1 MKAVYLLVLP
11 ALAVASRAGCEIE
24 AATGFLSAHYP
35 FDGDLTDASGK
46 GHGASGPEIQF
57 ADGREGQA
65 LKLDWQTLEVPSHA
79 DLQLAPGFAVDCWV
93 YFDDKPTG
101 YQPFVIKEKEYQL
114 RLDDQ
119 REGGEFS
126 FFVYLDGWEPR
137 IRSVVPEPGKWY
149 HLVASWS
156 GTEISLEVNGRRFAS
171 PRIGTPKPGNE
182 PVRIGKANCRID
194 ELKLLN
200 PNLVKTQQMREMIRG
215 AGDAA
220 RGTERHFGG
229 RDGWTGWRQEWG
241 ATMSV
246 EGGVVQARL
255 PDSHGML
262 LNPSLDVDAG
272 ANTWVS
278 VDIRSAT
285 AKHGNLTFITD
296 AGSGIATLPVWD
308 LDRTCMVNLAS
319 HPAWRGKLK
328 LLGISF
334 PDGEAHE
341 ARIRNLWIFDKPEGS
356 PFLYVR
362 NLAPGRAILRVGR
375 EEGIIAVVRNLG
387 TEASDVRATLTVP
400 RGVRLL
406 DEAEKRAS
414 KLMHNG
420 TQRFEW
426 TVSAEQPTTGAAA
439 VSVASAQGVSAA
451 ERVPVEFLPKPDLPR
466 ASYVPAPKPAKSKY
480 LNLMHYCPLW
490 KADTH
495 YGWERIDPWPER
507 KPAIGWYDEGTPE
520 VADWHIKYALE
531 HGVNAF
537 IYCWYRAHLEPKI
550 EHRLGHAIHEGL
562 FNAKYR
568 DKFKFCI
575 MWENGCAKG
584 VKDVDDLLDN
594 VLPFWIENYFTHPSY
609 LKLGNMPLLFVWQPR
624 RLLPQLG
631 GPEGTRKAFDAMR
644 ARCRKAGLAGLRII
658 ACMNSPEERLGKQIA
673 ESGWD
678 AVTGYALR
686 PSGVRD
692 AGIDPDGMPYREHA
706 EVLALYKETW
716 QKRDACTGSTP
727 DIPNV
732 VMGWDTRPW
741 GRARRNGYIANPQAK
756 NFEAACRDAK
766 ALVDAKPAGRWDSK
780 LVVFDNWT
788 EFGEGHY
795 IEPTSGL
802 GFTFLNAIKRVFC
815 TSWAPEAITDMV
827 PEDVGLEPPQKRYE
841 EVRAGFG
848 DRMPWQPRRITGDLL
863 AHWEFERVVKG
874 NYVDSSPND
883 SRLAPSDMT
892 LEPGR
897 GGQVLRCGEGGAT
910 CPAPAPFF
918 HTGGIT
924 VALWCKPDR
933 AEQSDRWMLNTVSGS
948 TAGYRL
954 GLSGGHPA
962 WQVPKEPWSHG
973 LRGPEPL
980 PVGEWSHI
988 TATFDNRMMRL
999 YVNGAEV
1006 GTLGRPGF
1014 INPSREVIVGGY
1026 SPGLAR
1032 ARFHGWLDDVRIY
1045 RRVLSPAEIA
1055 ALATGRLPESQP

>member
-1 MKAVYLLVLP
+1 MVFTMLLLGGI
-11 ALAVASRAGCEIE
+11 SQAGIVWD
-24 AATGFLSAHYP
+24 
-35 FDGDLTDASGK
+35 FDGTAEPSGT
-46 GHGASGPEIQF
+46 
-57 ADGREGQA
+57 A
-65 LKLDWQTLEVPSHA
+65 LKLLSGTPAFTSIDGGRALAAGSALQWGDTPELRLRPEMELRCRFRIDETREGTQTLTMKDGEYI
-79 DLQLAPGFAVDCWV
+79 LRVDW
-93 YFDDKPTG
+93 
-101 YQPFVIKEKEYQL
+101 
-114 RLDDQ
+114 Q
-119 REGGEFS
+119 REGGHLSVFVQIEGKWESRLRGPVVQPGTWYDVRAQWTGTTLTMDVNGESFS
-126 FFVYLDGWEPR
+126 RRRVGKVQPGSAPLEVGPIAGVIDRLEIRSPSFDRATALLGLRGTGAGARGQKNFGGEAGWNGWQALGGATCEARSGVAHVAFPTASSMFVSPELGLDLTHLPFACLEVEAPGPGWTGHIDFATAAGTGSIAFQPLSNGRPTLIAGVTSDQWTGALQRLALSFSGGEGRVALKRLVLADRAVGTPWLYIQDLAAGRAKLRPERGETIIAAVKNLGGEVEDARLRLHVPDGIEILGGADRVIPYLGQNDLDMATWR
-137 IRSVVPEPGKWY
+137 IRARNPGVFEATVEASAADASTRSQKLRLAFEPIPDVPRTGYVPEP
-149 HLVASWS
+149 
-156 GTEISLEVNGRRFAS
+156 
-171 PRIGTPKPGNE
+171 
-182 PVRIGKANCRID
+182 
-194 ELKLLN
+194 
-200 PNLVKTQQMREMIRG
+200 
-215 AGDAA
+215 
-220 RGTERHFGG
+220 
-229 RDGWTGWRQEWG
+229 
-241 ATMSV
+241 
-246 EGGVVQARL
+246 
-255 PDSHGML
+255 
-262 LNPSLDVDAG
+262 
-272 ANTWVS
+272 
-278 VDIRSAT
+278 
-285 AKHGNLTFITD
+285 
-296 AGSGIATLPVWD
+296 
-308 LDRTCMVNLAS
+308 
-319 HPAWRGKLK
+319 
-328 LLGISF
+328 
-334 PDGEAHE
+334 
-341 ARIRNLWIFDKPEGS
+341 
-356 PFLYVR
+356 
-362 NLAPGRAILRVGR
+362 RA
-375 EEGIIAVVRNLG
+375 
-387 TEASDVRATLTVP
+387 
-400 RGVRLL
+400 
-406 DEAEKRAS
+406 
-414 KLMHNG
+414 
-420 TQRFEW
+420 
-426 TVSAEQPTTGAAA
+426 
-439 VSVASAQGVSAA
+439 
-451 ERVPVEFLPKPDLPR
+451 
-466 ASYVPAPKPAKSKY
+466 AKSDY
-480 LNLMHYCPLW
+480 IGLMHYCALW
-490 KADTH
+490 KEGTH
-495 YGWERIDPWPER
+495 YGWKRIEPWPGR
-507 KPAIGWYDEGTPE
+507 RPAIGWYDEGTPE
-520 VADWHIKYALE
+520 VADWHIKYAIE

-537 IYCWYRAHLEPKI
+537 IYCWYRAHFEPEI
-550 EHRLGHAIHEGL
+550 EHKLGHAIHDGL
-562 FNAKYR
+562 FSAKYR
-568 DKFKFCI
+568 DRFKFCI

-584 VKDVDDLLDN
+584 VKDADDLMDN

-609 LKLGNMPLLFVWQPR
+609 LKLDNRPLLFVWQPR

-631 GPEGTRKAFDAMR
+631 GPEGTRKTFDAMR
-644 ARCRKAGLAGLRII
+644 ARCRQVGLDGLRII
-658 ACMNSPEERLGKQIA
+658 ACMNGPEDGLGKQIA

-678 AVTGYALR
+678 AVTGYGLR
-686 PSGVRD
+686 PSGIRD
-692 AGIDPDGMPYREHA
+692 AGIDPDGIPYREHA
-706 EVLALYKETW
+706 DVLALYKETW
-716 QKRDACTGSTP
+716 QKRDACTGSVP

-741 GRARRNGYIANPQAK
+741 GRARRGGYIANPMAE

-766 ALVDAKPAGRWDSK
+766 TLVDAKPADRWDRK

-795 IEPTSGL
+795 VEPTSGL